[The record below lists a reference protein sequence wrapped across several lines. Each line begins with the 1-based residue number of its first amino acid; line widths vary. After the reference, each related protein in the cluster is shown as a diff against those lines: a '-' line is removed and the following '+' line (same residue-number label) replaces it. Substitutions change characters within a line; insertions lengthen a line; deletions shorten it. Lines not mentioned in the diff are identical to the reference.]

1 MGPVLIVDDDRNL
14 LKVIKGLLA
23 SEGIEALTAGGV
35 DEALLIVHG
44 REVSLI
50 ITDLRMPG
58 KSGMDLLELCRA
70 HRPAVPVVMVTAHG
84 DIETAVT
91 AMKRGAYDFITKPF
105 DEQEFVNV
113 VRMSLSESEKNRE
126 LISSYFDAG
135 RQSYAEVIGQT
146 PAIGRVMETVRKVAT
161 TDATVLITGETGVGK
176 ELIAKALHASSD
188 RRDHPFVK
196 VNCAAIPDT
205 LAESELFGYER
216 GAFTGAAVSKPGRFE
231 LAHRGTIFLDEIGDM
246 APAMQ
251 SRFLGVL
258 QDREFTRVGGVKTIK
273 VDLRV
278 IAATNRDLDTD
289 VPAGRFRADLLY
301 RLKVV
306 PIHVPALRE
315 RREDIPRLVGHFL
328 EKCSAR
334 HRKAPPRVLPEVLAA
349 LTGYDWPGNIRELE
363 NVVERMVLLA
373 EIEALGLDQV
383 PAEIR
388 GLAPSGEAGSFR
400 EKLDDV
406 SHAAEKQMLLEA
418 LGKTDGNRTKAAQ
431 LLGISRRTLQN
442 KIKEYGL

>member
-1 MGPVLIVDDDRNL
+1 
-14 LKVIKGLLA
+14 
-23 SEGIEALTAGGV
+23 
-35 DEALLIVHG
+35 
-44 REVSLI
+44 
-50 ITDLRMPG
+50 
-58 KSGMDLLELCRA
+58 
-70 HRPAVPVVMVTAHG
+70 
-84 DIETAVT
+84 
-91 AMKRGAYDFITKPF
+91 
-105 DEQEFVNV
+105 
-113 VRMSLSESEKNRE
+113 
-126 LISSYFDAG
+126 
-135 RQSYAEVIGQT
+135 
-146 PAIGRVMETVRKVAT
+146 
-161 TDATVLITGETGVGK
+161 VLITGETGVGK
-176 ELIAKALHASSD
+176 ELIAKALHSSSS
-188 RRDHPFVK
+188 RCDHPFVK

-231 LAHRGTIFLDEIGDM
+231 LAQRGTIFLDEVGDM
-246 APAMQ
+246 ALAMQ

-258 QDREFTRVGGVKTIK
+258 QDRAFTRIGGVKTIQ

-278 IAATNRDLDTD
+278 IAATNRDLDAD
-289 VPAGRFRADLLY
+289 VTAGRFRADLLY

-328 EKCSAR
+328 KKCTAR
-334 HRKAPPRVLPEVLAA
+334 HRKALPLVQPEVLAV

-373 EIEALGLDQV
+373 ETDAIGLDQL

-388 GLAPSGEAGSFR
+388 GLAPSGAAGSFR

-406 SHAAEKQMLLEA
+406 SRAAEKQLLLDA
-418 LGKTDGNRTKAAQ
+418 MGKTSGNRTKAAQ
-431 LLGISRRTLQN
+431 LLGISRRTIQN